1 MSKSSLESEVAKL
14 IIANDKKWCD
24 AYKNGDAATI
34 ASFYTEDGQLLP
46 QNSEVVSGQE
56 NIKNFLQ
63 SLIDAGIITEVE
75 IKPVEI
81 EDHGDTA
88 IEIGRYTMKGS
99 DSNVVDEG
107 KYIVIWKK
115 VGDQLKWHRDMFS
128 SNLPAQ

>member
-1 MSKSSLESEVAKL
+1 MSKVIK
-14 IIANDKKWCD
+14 ANNQKWSD

-46 QNSEVVSGQE
+46 QNGDVISGQE

-63 SLIDAGIITEVE
+63 GLIDAGAIKEVE
-75 IKPVEI
+75 INSVEI

-88 IEIGRYTMKGS
+88 IEVGRYTMKGP
-99 DSNVVDEG
+99 DSNIVDEG

-115 VGDQLKWHRDMFS
+115 VGDQLKYHRDMFS
-128 SNLPAQ
+128 SNLPAQQ